1 MKKILKVLLFIFAFL
16 VAVPTCMA
24 KDYLLNIEERQTYKE
39 SEDKQVMLKK
49 EITSID
55 KKTGKIEVE
64 VTLNNSKNA
73 ESVEDDAE
81 IWLVLDNSW
90 SMDYSTDS
98 GAKRKDVVSESAKKL
113 VEKLLDKQFNI
124 KIGVL
129 KFNGESGS
137 LFGYGEDSTVLID
150 LSNDK
155 EKIIAEIEKYK
166 TSSCE
171 NGTNIDAGIT
181 KAYENFSDQDN
192 KKIIFLLTDG
202 VPTTAIDKINNKYD
216 NTKNKIISIE
226 QSGIYVISLMTG
238 LDSTDQYYQSDK
250 EIVERIFGTPEN
262 PTAGT
267 FYNIQDSDISNIVEN
282 NVYNDITA
290 TFEQPIHDITI
301 KDSFLK
307 ETLENF
313 TFDFVENSKG
323 DTDKTLTDNTLNLTL
338 DELAGSSKVT
348 LKYTLTAKNMKND
361 SLKGKSFKTNDKVV
375 VTYKDIN
382 YNDHEIVLDTSPSIS
397 FIEDKVENP
406 DTGLNNYIIITVSIA
421 LVIGSITYLK
431 FNKRKEG

>member
-1 MKKILKVLLFIFAFL
+1 MKKILKALLFIFAFL

-24 KDYLLNIEERQTYKE
+24 KDYLLNIEEQQTYKE

-49 EITSID
+49 EIASID

-64 VTLNNSKNA
+64 VTLNNLKSTQRVHDNGSK
-73 ESVEDDAE
+73 E
-81 IWLVLDNSW
+81 IWIVLDRSG
-90 SMDYSTDS
+90 SMHTTVEN
-98 GAKRKDVVSESAKKL
+98 ANLTRKEVVNQSSKKL
-113 VEKLLDKQFNI
+113 IEKILDENTNT
-124 KIGVL
+124 KIGIIV
-129 KFNGESGS
+129 FGGGNSS
-137 LFGYGEDSTVLID
+137 LEDAKILSN

-155 EKIIAEIEKYK
+155 EQLISELNEDSTI
-166 TSSCE
+166 SG
-171 NGTNIDAGIT
+171 GTNIEAGIVT
-181 KAYENFSDQDN
+181 AYNNFTEENN

-202 VPTTAIDKINNKYD
+202 QPNNSLNGYTNIDSD
-216 NTKNKIISIE
+216 LKNRLISIN
-226 QSGIYVISLMTG
+226 QSGVHIVSIVTG
-238 LDSTDQYYQSDK
+238 VTQEYEQETIK
-250 EIVERIFGTPEN
+250 KIFGTPGD
-262 PTAGT
+262 PTVGT
-267 FYNIQDSDISNIVEN
+267 FYNIQDSDISNIIEN
-282 NVYNDITA
+282 NVYNDITT

-313 TFDFVENSKG
+313 TFNFVENSKG

-348 LKYTLTAKNMKND
+348 LKYNLTAKNMKND

-382 YNDHEIVLDTSPSIS
+382 NNDHEIVLDTSPSIS

-431 FNKRKEG
+431 FNKRKEV